1 MCVVL
6 CTNIIKFI
14 LHFVR
19 FSFHHQFTMNA
30 NSWNIFM
37 NEMTKDE
44 EGFPSFLANYVVSIG
59 ENGVGSS
66 DGGSLDLKQ
75 VVMK

>member
-1 MCVVL
+1 
-6 CTNIIKFI
+6 
-14 LHFVR
+14 
-19 FSFHHQFTMNA
+19 MNA